1 MIYDNDDTAVQWRE
15 GTTVLKN
22 MLHQL
27 DIYVEK
33 DESLPLSHMIQTYFR
48 QTEDTNV
55 QGETIRPSEEQI
67 EDYLY
72 ELGVFKDFK
81 NRKQKN
87 YHKGNTD

>member
-48 QTEDTNV
+48 
-55 QGETIRPSEEQI
+55 
-67 EDYLY
+67 
-72 ELGVFKDFK
+72 
-81 NRKQKN
+81 
-87 YHKGNTD
+87 